1 MGNSWLYN
9 NDGGRALMTQSQ
21 AKKILI
27 NAFSA
32 LNKRQRGNF
41 AYRLEHGTPI
51 ACGDKSH
58 LFVTAEGEA

>member
-1 MGNSWLYN
+1 
-9 NDGGRALMTQSQ
+9 MTQSQ

-41 AYRLEHGTPI
+41 AYHLEPGTPI